1 MTNSGYSSRARV
13 FSVELSEA
21 IDEADVAPPLDFE
34 LEAEPVVDGRELLL
48 LPAEPVFL
56 FSSLEMAAG
65 RAGSSDSVSTSVID
79 SSSSE
84 APACA
89 EASFLS
95 PPC

>member
-13 FSVELSEA
+13 FSVELSDV
-21 IDEADVAPPLDFE
+21 IDEAGVAPPFE
-34 LEAEPVVDGRELLL
+34 LKLEPEPDVDGSELLL

-79 SSSSE
+79 SSSCN

-95 PPC
+95 LPC